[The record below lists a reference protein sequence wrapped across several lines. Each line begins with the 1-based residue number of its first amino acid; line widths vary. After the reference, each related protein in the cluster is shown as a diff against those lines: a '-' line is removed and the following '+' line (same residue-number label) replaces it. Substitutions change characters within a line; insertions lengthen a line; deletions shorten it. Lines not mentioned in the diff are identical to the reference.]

1 MGVYL
6 KIVQQSSYFVSDTS
20 CATVTATDAD
30 ATNPNNIVTYSIE
43 GRFNHLYYDM
53 LLVKR
58 LR

>member
-30 ATNPNNIVTYSIE
+30 ATNPNNIVTYSID
-43 GRFNHLYYDM
+43 GRFNHGTMTCFL
-53 LLVKR
+53 
-58 LR
+58 